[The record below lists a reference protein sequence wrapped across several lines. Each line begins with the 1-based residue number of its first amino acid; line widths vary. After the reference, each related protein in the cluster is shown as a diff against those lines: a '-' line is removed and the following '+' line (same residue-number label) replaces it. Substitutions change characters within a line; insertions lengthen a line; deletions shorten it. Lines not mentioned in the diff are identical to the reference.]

1 VSIRVLIVDDAEFM
15 RDGMRMALESAPA
28 IEVVGE
34 AGDGAAGVA
43 AAERLRPDVVLMDVR
58 MPVLDGIEA
67 TRAIVALADPP
78 VRVLMLTTFDL
89 DEYLAEALA
98 AGVSGFA
105 LKDTP
110 PDDLVA
116 GIEAVARDDALV
128 DAANTVRLIARSA
141 RTRPPS
147 PLPDLA
153 DADRELLALIAAGRS
168 NAEIGVGGDAVAAL
182 LARLGVRDRVHAA
195 VAAHE
200 ARLVAPDAA
209 RG

>member
-1 VSIRVLIVDDAEFM
+1 VSIRVLIVDDTEFV
-15 RDGMRMALESAPA
+15 RDGMRMALDSAPG
-28 IEVVGE
+28 IEVVDE
-34 AGDGAAGVA
+34 AADGAAGVA
-43 AAERLRPDVVLMDVR
+43 TAERLRPDVVLMDVR

-67 TRAIVALADPP
+67 TRAIVALDGPP

-89 DEYLAEALA
+89 DEYLSEALA

-110 PDDLVA
+110 PDDLIA

-128 DAANTVRLIARSA
+128 DAENTVRLIVRSA
-141 RTRPPS
+141 RSRPPS
-147 PLPDLA
+147 ALPELGA
-153 DADRELLALIAAGRS
+153 GERELLALIAAGRS
-168 NAEIGVGGDAVAAL
+168 NAEIGVGDDAVTAL
-182 LARLGVRDRVHAA
+182 LARLGVRDRIHAV

-200 ARLVAPDAA
+200 ARLAAHEA